1 MERSI
6 LFIKGVFCRMRK
18 AIQNDIKYHELKEP
32 EFRDSIQKKWNCDLE
47 KLAIVYGF
55 DYAIVKD
62 GQLKGFLELKRRL
75 FESYKYND
83 SMINLNKWLK
93 AKELRDGTNLPTF
106 LAIKYTDRDLYCK
119 LTDNTVNYIK
129 WGART
134 KQTRDWQD
142 IQPACHIMIEEFKLL

>member
-1 MERSI
+1 
-6 LFIKGVFCRMRK
+6 MRK
-18 AIQNDIKYHELKEP
+18 SIQQDIKRHELKEP
-32 EFRDSIQKKWNCDLE
+32 EFRDSIQKKWNCDLY

-62 GQLKGFLELKRRL
+62 GELKGFVELKRRL
-75 FESYKYND
+75 FESYKYKD

-93 AKELRDGTNLPTF
+93 AKELREGTNLPTF
-106 LAIKYTDRDLYCK
+106 LAIRYNDRDVYCK
-119 LTDNTVNYIK
+119 LTNDTTHYIK

-142 IQPACHIMIEEFKLL
+142 IQPACHIVIEEFKSL